1 MATASVSG
9 TGVRHRIRQSVA
21 TKGSVTRSTAAVQ
34 PFERNPAAEAI
45 PDGSDIRWILPAD
58 RTRALRNLRSHGIAV
73 AAPALFRTWPV
84 DFAQGAFHFHALN
97 GFGWS
102 PQRILLSSLWR
113 CSVIRR
119 IVLVAAVLGLAVAPA
134 YAANITLGGAALL
147 NEGQVSTVAGTT
159 TVNFNGLGTGTQSF
173 VTGIATYTNAN
184 IFTCPCAGDGDL
196 KNDLSNGARAFGS
209 NFGVEQ
215 TFEVAFSQP
224 LDYFGFYWGS
234 PDADNVVTF
243 FNGATQLFAFTGTQL
258 NALGVGFG
266 HPNAA
271 FVNFAAV
278 GSERFTRVVFKP
290 GAFLIETDN
299 HAYRVAAV
307 PEPASLLLVGIGL
320 VWVAARRR
328 RQVR

>member
-1 MATASVSG
+1 MIGRMVIA
-9 TGVRHRIRQSVA
+9 IVA
-21 TKGSVTRSTAAVQ
+21 LGLA
-34 PFERNPAAEAI
+34 
-45 PDGSDIRWILPAD
+45 
-58 RTRALRNLRSHGIAV
+58 
-73 AAPALFRTWPV
+73 AAPA
-84 DFAQGAFHFHALN
+84 HAATI
-97 GFGWS
+97 S
-102 PQRILLSSLWR
+102 I
-113 CSVIRR
+113 
-119 IVLVAAVLGLAVAPA
+119 
-134 YAANITLGGAALL
+134 GGAALL

-184 IFTCPCAGDGDL
+184 IFNCACPGDGDL
-196 KNDLSNGARAFGS
+196 KNDTSNGARAFGS
-209 NFGVEQ
+209 NFGAEQ

-266 HPNAA
+266 TPNAA

-290 GAFLIETDN
+290 GQFLIETDN
-299 HAYRVAAV
+299 HAYRVAPV
-307 PEPASLLLVGIGL
+307 PEPASLLLVGVGL

-328 RQVR
+328 RHVR